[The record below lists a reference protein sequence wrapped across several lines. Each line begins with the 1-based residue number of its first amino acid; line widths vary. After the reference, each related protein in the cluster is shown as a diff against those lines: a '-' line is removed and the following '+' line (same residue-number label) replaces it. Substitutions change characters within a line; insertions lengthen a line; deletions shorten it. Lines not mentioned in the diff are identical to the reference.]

1 MKKNYGSYLN
11 VYKVFLHFVLLASNP
26 IKSKA
31 KEKFKRNRETY
42 FVPKKFVQPENS
54 FAGF

>member
-11 VYKVFLHFVLLASNP
+11 VYKVFLHFILLASNP
-26 IKSKA
+26 IKSKT

-54 FAGF
+54 FSGF